1 MPDTATKDTI
11 TLVIAVV
18 GAVLGIY
25 NAWRAVSKD
34 RIRLIVTPSNWVVA
48 DGMNGIVIEVVNMG
62 FVAVTISQVAFRL
75 KTPKKYI
82 CVIIPGFLTGQKLP
96 HRLEPRTAVSIH
108 VSPEVS
114 CGPQM
119 ANVRD
124 AFAKT
129 ACGCIFYGNSPALK
143 VRIAAAAK
151 ATCEND
157 DS

>member
-1 MPDTATKDTI
+1 MPDTTTKDAI
-11 TLVIAVV
+11 TLTIAVV

-34 RIRLIVTPSNWVVA
+34 RIRLVVTPSNWVVP

-62 FVAVTISQVAFRL
+62 FVAVTLSQVAFRL
-75 KTPKKYI
+75 KTPKKHIYL
-82 CVIIPGFLTGQKLP
+82 VLPGYLTGQKLP

-108 VSPEVS
+108 VSPEIS
-114 CGPQM
+114 CGPQI

-129 ACGCIFYGNSPALK
+129 ACGCTFYGNSPALK
-143 VRIAAAAK
+143 GRIDTAAK
-151 ATCEND
+151 AICGND